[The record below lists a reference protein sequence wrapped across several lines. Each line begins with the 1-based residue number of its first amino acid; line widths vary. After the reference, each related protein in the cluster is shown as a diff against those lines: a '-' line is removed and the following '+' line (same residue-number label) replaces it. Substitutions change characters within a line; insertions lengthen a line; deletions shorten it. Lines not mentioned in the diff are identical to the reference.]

1 MSDGGERICSSCGAS
16 LGTQADDGRFCG
28 KCRAPI
34 IAPEAPP
41 AEPRSQTRV
50 EWLNAGEPKHAK
62 GRRRRNTAVLAGAG
76 VAMLI
81 AATVLVVTLSP
92 GQSRDASPPMSG
104 TTSAPRPTRTSAFSR
119 ASTTGGVLSTTVA
132 LATAPLRSTTS
143 ARPRTSKTTVT
154 VARGVTTSTTRGVT
168 TSTTTLPAT
177 SLASSTRVVP
187 VPTTS
192 LVSLGP
198 EATGPD
204 VGGIRKTLAA
214 YFSAINDRNW
224 VAVSEWFTPT
234 EQARLSQS
242 QIAAGSGTSHD
253 SAVVLDEVT
262 PEGGGTDVATV
273 TFTSQQS
280 PSESPNGQPCDQ
292 WALNYT
298 MYLNPSGWLINAVE
312 GASGTPYTSC

>member
-1 MSDGGERICSSCGAS
+1 VSDGGERICSSCGAS

-34 IAPEAPP
+34 IAPEASP

-50 EWLNAGEPKHAK
+50 EWLNAGEPKHAR
-62 GRRRRNTAVLAGAG
+62 GRRRNTAVLAGSG

-143 ARPRTSKTTVT
+143 ARPRASKTTVT

-224 VAVSEWFTPT
+224 VAAWEWFTPS
-234 EQARLSQS
+234 EQAKLSQS
-242 QIAAGSGTSHD
+242 QITSGSGTSHD

>member
-34 IAPEAPP
+34 IAPEASP

-50 EWLNAGEPKHAK
+50 EWLNAGEPKHAR
-62 GRRRRNTAVLAGAG
+62 GRRRNTAVLAGSG

-143 ARPRTSKTTVT
+143 GRPRTSTTAVT

-198 EATGPD
+198 EASGLD

-224 VAVSEWFTPT
+224 AAAWEWFTST
-234 EQARLSQS
+234 EQAKLSKS

-298 MYLNPSGWLINAVE
+298 MHLNPSGWLINAVE
-312 GASGTPYTSC
+312 GASGTPYTNC

>member
-1 MSDGGERICSSCGAS
+1 VSDGGERICSSCGAS

-34 IAPEAPP
+34 IAPEASP

-50 EWLNAGEPKHAK
+50 EWLNAGEPKHAR
-62 GRRRRNTAVLAGAG
+62 GRRRNTAVLAGSG

-143 ARPRTSKTTVT
+143 ARPRASKTTVT

-198 EATGPD
+198 EASGLD

-224 VAVSEWFTPT
+224 AAAWEWFTST
-234 EQARLSQS
+234 EQAKLSKS